1 MWFLK
6 FVALP
11 VVGLFV
17 LGSLVAWVF
26 TAVLHMML
34 FIAIGAVAVVA
45 IMHVYRKTI
54 GELPAAKR
62 RRRLERM
69 KRGY

>member
-17 LGSLVAWVF
+17 LGSIVLAVVH
-26 TAVLHMML
+26 AVLGMML
-34 FIAIGAVAVVA
+34 YVAIGAVAVVA
-45 IMHVYRKTI
+45 IMHIYRKTI
-54 GELPAAKR
+54 GDLPAAKR
-62 RRRLERM
+62 RRRIERM

>member
-17 LGSLVAWVF
+17 LGSIV
-26 TAVLHMML
+26 TAVLGAMLHMML
-34 FIAIGAVAVVA
+34 YIAIGAVAVVA

-54 GELPAAKR
+54 GDLPAAKR
-62 RRRLERM
+62 RRRLERA